1 VSPPKKE
8 PRTGWIPS
16 QFYQTF
22 KNIEKSTTTILLK
35 LFHKVEMEGTLP
47 NLFCESS
54 ITLILKSDK
63 DTTIKDYLANIDE
76 KFSIK

>member
-1 VSPPKKE
+1 
-8 PRTGWIPS
+8 
-16 QFYQTF
+16 
-22 KNIEKSTTTILLK
+22 
-35 LFHKVEMEGTLP
+35 MEGTLP